1 MKVLEILTKIFSRNS
16 RENTAPNLKD
26 MEMAEQTKNQKR
38 YQWIKGDR
46 FGDVVDVAET
56 QTDNKWLHF
65 SDGTR
70 INKGLISEF
79 LMEVKNEREI
89 LKVPTDTVVEEVTN
103 TTPIQPEAPVTNP
116 VPTPEATVMGKMIQK
131 MSKKNVV
138 NVPLDIN
145 INIPTP
151 AIYAMLN
158 EGMEAEDLNEEI
170 MSVAL
175 AQIEINK
182 LQEYIKEQ
190 ITNFLIEYYG

>member
-1 MKVLEILTKIFSRNS
+1 
-16 RENTAPNLKD
+16 
-26 MEMAEQTKNQKR
+26 MAEQTKNQKR